1 MKYLIRAI
9 ALFCLSPLVFGDVS
23 KTFVMDA
30 PTARENGDTLTL
42 AEIAEYSVKCGISDG
57 GPYDIFLFSEPAT
70 GNATETIVSNQVF
83 PAGTYF
89 CIATDTD
96 TDNVESGVSN
106 QVFFTV
112 DRCDATDCR
121 PLPPV
126 LQIVL

>member
-1 MKYLIRAI
+1 MALI
-9 ALFCLSPLVFGDVS
+9 CLSPLVFGDVA

-30 PTARENGDTLTL
+30 PTTRENGDPLSL
-42 AEIAEYSVKCGISDG
+42 FDIASYAVKCGITDG
-57 GPYDIFLFSEPAT
+57 GPYDIFTFGQPSSGTAQ
-70 GNATETIVSNQVF
+70 ETIVSNQVF

-89 CIATDTD
+89 CVATDTD
-96 TDNVESGVSN
+96 TNTLESGVSN